1 MLFIPLSSPVIL
13 SFARLFEQTSSV
25 YRKPSHNDISRVL
38 LDIGVSDVD
47 PRGSDSGMG
56 KVKRIEYLLYSLSSS
71 EDTLE
76 SAQNLFF
83 KLMAM
88 LHAHGG
94 FRKDSEN
101 YVGFEA
107 FENFRNVLKTEGVFM
122 DEDGSILPIVLE
134 NISESEY
141 EEALSKYIVRAKR
154 GSMDAALLVGTGKDL
169 LEAVSY
175 YGVHKQMGVYEQK
188 NFPTLLGLAFT
199 CLGIS
204 TSASQTNPSHVEKME
219 LALYELGYFINNL
232 RNKQGTGHGRP
243 FLPLIND
250 HEAKV
255 AIESMGMI
263 SEYMMSKL
271 REETPKETK
280 NVRT

>member
-1 MLFIPLSSPVIL
+1 MVFIPLSSPVIV
-13 SFARLFEQTSSV
+13 SFSRLFEQTSSV

-38 LDIGVSDVD
+38 IDIGVSDVD
-47 PRGSDSGMG
+47 PRTSDPGMG

-71 EDTLE
+71 EDTLD
-76 SAQNLFF
+76 SAHILFF

-101 YVGFEA
+101 YVGVEA

-175 YGVHKQMGVYEQK
+175 YVVYKKMGVYEQK

-199 CLGIS
+199 CLGMS
-204 TSASQTNPSHVEKME
+204 TSASKTNPSHVEKME
-219 LALYELGYFINNL
+219 LALYDLGCSINNL

-271 REETPKETK
+271 REDSST
-280 NVRT
+280 RI